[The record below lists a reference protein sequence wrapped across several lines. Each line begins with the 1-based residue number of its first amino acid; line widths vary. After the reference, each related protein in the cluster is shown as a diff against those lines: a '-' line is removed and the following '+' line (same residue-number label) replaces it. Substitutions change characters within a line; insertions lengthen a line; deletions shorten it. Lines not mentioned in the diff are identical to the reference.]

1 MKAIRADKLS
11 KTYWF
16 YEKEAGI
23 VGSLKAL
30 FSGRKVYVDAV
41 RQIDLDIGLGE
52 IVGFIGPNGAGKTTT
67 LKMLS
72 GILHPTAGS
81 LEVMGHTPSRREKAF
96 LKNITLVTGQR
107 NRLFWDLPA
116 REYFDFCRVT
126 YEIPSA
132 AYRSN
137 VDSLVGMAGI
147 GDILDVPQRK
157 LSAGER
163 KRCELVAA
171 FLHSPSV
178 IFLDEPTNALD
189 LINARRIREFI
200 RETGRENRHTVILT
214 SHNMADIEQVCERII
229 VINRGRIAFDG
240 KAVELYN
247 AKGHKKQIRIVF
259 DGPVT
264 KEALGG
270 LGTIRKM
277 NG

>member
-1 MKAIRADKLS
+1 
-11 KTYWF
+11 
-16 YEKEAGI
+16 
-23 VGSLKAL
+23 
-30 FSGRKVYVDAV
+30 
-41 RQIDLDIGLGE
+41 
-52 IVGFIGPNGAGKTTT
+52 
-67 LKMLS
+67 
-72 GILHPTAGS
+72 
-81 LEVMGHTPSRREKAF
+81 
-96 LKNITLVTGQR
+96 
-107 NRLFWDLPA
+107 
-116 REYFDFCRVT
+116 VT

-132 AYRSN
+132 SYRRN

-147 GDILDVPQRK
+147 GDYPRCPPAQAL
-157 LSAGER
+157 AGER

-200 RETGRENRHTVILT
+200 RETGGKPAYGHPDFAPTWPT
-214 SHNMADIEQVCERII
+214 SSRSGERII

-259 DGPVT
+259 DNPCQQ
-264 KEALGG
+264 KRWAG

-277 NG
+277 NGKEVRLEVDADRAAAVASHLSRTIPSKTSGSSTPAGEIIESIYRE